1 MSTSGACSSIVGG
14 KEMVLMTMRVID
26 IAAFLTAGAESK
38 RDSSWAD

>member
-1 MSTSGACSSIVGG
+1 
-14 KEMVLMTMRVID
+14 MTVQVID

>member
-1 MSTSGACSSIVGG
+1 
-14 KEMVLMTMRVID
+14 MVLMTVQVID